1 MPGALGR
8 ANYSAR
14 SVKMLERARRENV
27 DTAAW
32 LPTLTTN
39 AQGQAIFSFR
49 MPDSLTRWRMT
60 ARAQND
66 DGLVGESIQYVT
78 SDKPVYLKWSG
89 PREFRRGDKPSLGV
103 FVFSE
108 QAEKQTVE
116 LYTSYANNELHQMVT
131 LHQGANYIALPH
143 VPVVDGQW
151 FGEIRQN
158 DKTLDALSVNLR
170 LTDDNWSEK
179 TNAALE
185 LSAGINP
192 LYLPPGAT
200 DISLRFTNTP
210 QAL

>member
-1 MPGALGR
+1 M
-8 ANYSAR
+8 S
-14 SVKMLERARRENV
+14 
-27 DTAAW
+27 TA
-32 LPTLTTN
+32 
-39 AQGQAIFSFR
+39 
-49 MPDSLTRWRMT
+49 
-60 ARAQND
+60 
-66 DGLVGESIQYVT
+66 V
-78 SDKPVYLKWSG
+78 KPVYLKWSG

-192 LYLPPGAT
+192 LY
-200 DISLRFTNTP
+200 
-210 QAL
+210 Q